1 MSKIGHNNPP
11 KDRKENYKSISVNK
25 ILYEQLKELAI
36 NLRQKKNVDRIPE
49 GKPPIKTVSIPYV
62 IDVLVTQTIMNNNA
76 YEIQDNGRNIYEQME
91 KRMLRSYYSK
101 RGYNA
106 I

>member
-1 MSKIGHNNPP
+1 M
-11 KDRKENYKSISVNK
+11 DRVHILF
-25 ILYEQLKELAI
+25 LYEQLKELAI
-36 NLRQKKNVDRIPE
+36 NLRQTKNVDRIPE

-101 RGYNA
+101 GGYNA
-106 I
+106 R